1 MANCSTLTFF
11 MLQIECRV
19 DLYFNPSDY
28 WIHVMHHLRIVEDAE
43 HFHSHVWRHQDCLV
57 VRSDSVFPQRCV
69 RCGNVTNDETVSK
82 LLFWHT
88 PLLLPVV
95 LVSWPFYLVVALLI
109 RKHMVVQMHLCEQ
122 HMVQRRWVS
131 VAGALCIPLALL
143 LGGAALSQSIPS
155 LILAALLLV
164 MLSAVSIGWV
174 RNPIWAIRFESD
186 VALVK
191 NVHPSILEMPSIPE
205 WQPNDAY
212 SVKF

>member
-1 MANCSTLTFF
+1 
-11 MLQIECRV
+11 
-19 DLYFNPSDY
+19 
-28 WIHVMHHLRIVEDAE
+28 MHHLRIVENTE

-69 RCGNVTNDETVSK
+69 RCGAQTTDDTVSK

-109 RKHMVVQMHLCEQ
+109 RKHMFIQVHLCER
-122 HMVQRRWVS
+122 HRAQRQWMS
-131 VAGALCIPLALL
+131 IAGVLCIPIALL
-143 LGGAALSQSIPS
+143 VGGTAISQSIPS
-155 LILAALLLV
+155 LILVALLLV
-164 MLSAVSIGWV
+164 MVSAVSIGWV
-174 RNPIWAIRFESD
+174 RNPIWAIRFDSD

-191 NVHPSILEMPSIPE
+191 NVHPSIVEMSSIPE
-205 WQPNDAY
+205 WQPNDEY